1 VRRDAEQRKHR
12 KHADRLVQSLVRGHR
27 RDNYSTGI
35 VVLPEYDHASETMLQ
50 KMCGE
55 HGLPSTAGCYSSGEF
70 ADRED
75 GKMGF
80 QRARGALMRLVSV
93 SIICMGFAQAAPAG
107 MIGTG
112 YLLEDES
119 RAASIS
125 RMDILLAR
133 ADVAR
138 QLEAFGVD
146 QAMVMERLDAL
157 STAELLEL
165 EGKLDSQVAGGDIIG
180 LIGAVFVVLLIL
192 ELVGVTDI
200 FKSF

>member
-1 VRRDAEQRKHR
+1 
-12 KHADRLVQSLVRGHR
+12 
-27 RDNYSTGI
+27 
-35 VVLPEYDHASETMLQ
+35 
-50 KMCGE
+50 
-55 HGLPSTAGCYSSGEF
+55 
-70 ADRED
+70 
-75 GKMGF
+75 MGF
-80 QRARGALMRLVSV
+80 QKARGALLRLVSV
-93 SIICMGFAQAAPAG
+93 SIVCMGFAQVAPAG

-138 QLEAFGVD
+138 QLEALGVD

>member
-1 VRRDAEQRKHR
+1 
-12 KHADRLVQSLVRGHR
+12 
-27 RDNYSTGI
+27 
-35 VVLPEYDHASETMLQ
+35 
-50 KMCGE
+50 
-55 HGLPSTAGCYSSGEF
+55 
-70 ADRED
+70 
-75 GKMGF
+75 MGF
-80 QRARGALMRLVSV
+80 QKARGALLRLVSV
-93 SIICMGFAQAAPAG
+93 SIVCMGFAQVAPAG

-146 QAMVMERLDAL
+146 RAIVMERLDAL

>member
-1 VRRDAEQRKHR
+1 
-12 KHADRLVQSLVRGHR
+12 
-27 RDNYSTGI
+27 
-35 VVLPEYDHASETMLQ
+35 
-50 KMCGE
+50 
-55 HGLPSTAGCYSSGEF
+55 
-70 ADRED
+70 
-75 GKMGF
+75 MGF
-80 QRARGALMRLVSV
+80 QKARGALLRLVSV
-93 SIICMGFAQAAPAG
+93 SIVCMGFAQVAPAG

-138 QLEAFGVD
+138 QLQAFGVD